1 MLIPRQPT
9 PALAVPTL
17 SHGAFDLQAD
27 KPQAFT
33 LVVFY
38 RGLHCPIC
46 AKYLTELKQLLPQF
60 EQRGVKVIAIS
71 SDAEE
76 RAEGMAKK
84 IGGGEPAHRLRP
96 EPGPFARE
104 WGLYISTSR
113 GKTSTGV
120 EEPEHFSEPGL
131 FLLRPDATLYFAST
145 QTMPFARPHF
155 DEVLSAI
162 DFVLSK
168 NYEARGEYTG
178 AV

>member
-84 IGGGEPAHRLRP
+84 IGGGELRI
-96 EPGPFARE
+96 GYDLSLTVARE